1 MAALQTFSAIS
12 LAKSLAMAASLRQ
25 GGQRRRGRS
34 VQSYGG
40 RPEWLVGQVEKNG
53 GFLTANRNFE
63 ARARIKKIAHHNRW
77 SKSAYTSSRVLM
89 ANMVTRRSR
98 SSTC

>member
-12 LAKSLAMAASLRQ
+12 LANSLAIAASFRQ

-40 RPEWLVGQVEKNG
+40 RPEWLVGRVEENG
-53 GFLTANRNFE
+53 DFLMAKRNFE
-63 ARARIKKIAHHNRW
+63 ARARIKK
-77 SKSAYTSSRVLM
+77 
-89 ANMVTRRSR
+89 
-98 SSTC
+98 